1 MRLVQRIGTKRS
13 AGRNRPAGGS
23 RGSHLGSRILFGVRL
38 SLRWKIVGGFGIL
51 LLLIALLGWV
61 TLSLF
66 TSLRSVQRR
75 VFNDAVPG
83 LIAVDEIVRSYTAQ
97 SAAVRG
103 YLIGSQPT
111 LLGQYED
118 EKANAEFWQE
128 RGKELF
134 RAGQEAD
141 LLTRM
146 AAAGDD
152 FQELVD
158 EEVVPLAQRGQRSQA
173 FRVLGQDGTPLISQI
188 ETLGGLLREAQ
199 DREVVEQESE
209 LRARSNTTIIAL
221 VVLTIGALAVGGVM
235 AVVLPRH
242 LVSDLSKLVDAA
254 RAVER
259 GDFDYPLDVT
269 SRDEVGEVAARFR
282 QMQVGLKRLQ
292 QLALQDRELEI
303 AAQIQQNL
311 LQQELPPTPG
321 ADIFRMQR
329 QANLVGGDWYHVD
342 VAGRTLSVVVGDAS
356 GKGIG
361 AALMATLALAALRA
375 ERRRGATAEQV
386 IGAANRTLR
395 EATDAESF
403 TTLIYATLDLDSG
416 RARWFNMGHHPPFIL
431 KGSSAS
437 SGSPTGYFLE
447 GPRNRA
453 LGWFDDPGLAVV
465 EVDLSEGDRLLFF
478 TDGFLEAKTPEGEVF
493 GLHRFAEAMQRFAG
507 LPPEALVDELT
518 AEVERFAAGKL
529 DDDLTMLVVE
539 WVGTTAVGTAEQP
552 GDQ

>member
-1 MRLVQRIGTKRS
+1 M
-13 AGRNRPAGGS
+13 
-23 RGSHLGSRILFGVRL
+23 RL

-61 TLSLF
+61 TFSLF

-103 YLIGSQPT
+103 YLIGSQTT

-128 RGKELF
+128 RGAELF
-134 RAGQEAD
+134 RTGQEAD
-141 LLTRM
+141 LLTRISE
-146 AAAGDD
+146 AGAD
-152 FQELVD
+152 FQALVD
-158 EEVVPLAQRGQRSQA
+158 EEVVPLSQKGQRSQA
-173 FRVLGQDGTPLISQI
+173 FRVLGQEATPLISQI

-199 DREVVEQESE
+199 DREVVQQESD
-209 LRARSNTTIIAL
+209 LRARSNTTIVAL
-221 VVLTIGALAVGGVM
+221 VLLTIGALVVGGVM
-235 AVVLPRH
+235 AFVLPRH

-259 GDFDYPLDVT
+259 GDFDYPLDIT
-269 SRDEVGEVAARFR
+269 SRDEVGEVATRFR

-303 AAQIQQNL
+303 AASIQQNL

-321 ADIFRMQR
+321 AELFRMQR
-329 QANLVGGDWYHVD
+329 QANLVGGDWYNVD
-342 VAGRTLSVVVGDAS
+342 VKGRTLSVVVGDAS

-375 ERRRGATAEQV
+375 ERGRGASPEEV

-403 TTLIYATLDLDSG
+403 TTLIFATLDLDTG
-416 RARWFNMGHHPPFIL
+416 RIRWFNMGHHAPFLI
-431 KGSSAS
+431 KAAS
-437 SGSPTGYFLE
+437 GDGAGGRGYFLE

-453 LGWFDDPGLAVV
+453 LGWFDDPGVAPV
-465 EVDLSEGDRLLFF
+465 EADLSVGDRLLLF

-493 GLHRFAEAMQRFAG
+493 GLHRFAQTMHRLAA
-507 LPPEALVDELT
+507 LPADALVDELT

-539 WVGTTAVGTAEQP
+539 WVGTTGSGAAERA
-552 GDQ
+552 GDL